1 VAGNILFNITANVR
15 SIRTI
20 FVLYYYVS
28 SYMNGFL
35 QPLIINSDIIKVAFN
50 YTVKGGQFNY
60 EL

>member
-1 VAGNILFNITANVR
+1 MMFNITANVR

-20 FVLYYYVS
+20 FVLYYYVP

-35 QPLIINSDIIKVAFN
+35 QSFIINYDIIKVAFN